1 MKKTLLVIPAM
12 LLALSGCG
20 DEDPSPAPTVTATQ
34 TVTPRDTELPMA
46 SKRWKSMSEDEQAA
60 VCTAASGPLPGEGEI
75 GGTSTHSPGTDPEI
89 DYRGML
95 DAIEDAGFT
104 QEQATA
110 MLPYALNECR

>member
-1 MKKTLLVIPAM
+1 MKKTLLVVSA
-12 LLALSGCG
+12 LLLVLAGCN
-20 DEDPSPAPTVTATQ
+20 DSPDPAPTATRTVTAPATA
-34 TVTPRDTELPMA
+34 ELPMA

-75 GGTSTHSPGTDPEI
+75 GGTSTHSPGTDPEV

-95 DAIEDAGFT
+95 NAIEDAGFT
-104 QEQATA
+104 QEEATA